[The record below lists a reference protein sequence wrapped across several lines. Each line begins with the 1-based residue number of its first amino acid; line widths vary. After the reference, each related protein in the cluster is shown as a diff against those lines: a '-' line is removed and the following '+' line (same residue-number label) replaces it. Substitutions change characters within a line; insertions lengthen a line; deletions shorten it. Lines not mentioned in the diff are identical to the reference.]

1 MKDIKPQ
8 KHSRLNPKLWDTEKM
23 TLLPDV
29 KEKIEEIVDTFL
41 SQLKEDKIKIIP
53 EDVILIGSN
62 AGYNYNSTS
71 DLDIHIVA
79 DVSDLYCPDDLY
91 PLLYSAYKSI
101 FNSKY
106 DISLHGVP
114 AEIYVET
121 EGMPRISDGV
131 YSVTKDKWLKRPE
144 PKDVPEIDEEKFDA
158 EFSKWQEKVDDIL
171 DKGEDLKNE
180 DQVVDLIND
189 IYKLR
194 QNGLKTD
201 AGMYS
206 IPNLVFKEIRSL
218 GELDELKDLKDRL
231 VAKRLSLESLQKDR
245 IIEELTSD
253 NFDVYKELDNLEN
266 EPKAFIAYHGSLS
279 SFSAFKSSPT
289 LTWFTTNEDYAADFA
304 LGKYLVYT
312 VELTPD
318 NILDLNRTIPNT
330 DGNIFKADPEKEIS
344 LTDDF
349 VKLAKVLNMDQEEL
363 ARTIYQKECSEGFLA
378 WNEIK
383 LFTFIRSILFKDI
396 LVGLG
401 YDCVETTEEGHICYG
416 MADSDKIRILSKKS
430 ALLLNPRSKMRKAR

>member
-8 KHSRLNPKLWDTEKM
+8 KHNRLNPKLWDTKKM

-62 AGYNYNSTS
+62 AGYNYNHTS

-79 DVSDLYCPDDLY
+79 DVSDLYCPDNLY

-106 DISLHGVP
+106 DILLHGVP

-131 YSVTKDKWLKRPE
+131 YSVTKDEWLKKPE
-144 PKDVPEIDEEKFDA
+144 PKDVPEIDEEKFDT

-266 EPKAFIAYHGSLS
+266 KPKAFIAYHGSLS

-304 LGKYLVYT
+304 EGKYFVYT
-312 VELTPD
+312 VELAPD
-318 NILDLNRTIPNT
+318 NILNLSNIIPNT
-330 DGNIFKADPEKEIS
+330 DGDIFKANPEKEIS

-349 VKLAKVLNMDQEEL
+349 VKLAKTLNRDQEEL
-363 ARTIYQKECSEGFLA
+363 AKTIYQKERSEGLE

-396 LVGLG
+396 LIGLG
-401 YDCVETTEEGHICYG
+401 YDCVEVTEEGQYICYG
-416 MADSDKIRILSKKS
+416 MVNSDKIRILDKKS
-430 ALLLNPRSKMRKAR
+430 ALLLSLRSKMRRAW